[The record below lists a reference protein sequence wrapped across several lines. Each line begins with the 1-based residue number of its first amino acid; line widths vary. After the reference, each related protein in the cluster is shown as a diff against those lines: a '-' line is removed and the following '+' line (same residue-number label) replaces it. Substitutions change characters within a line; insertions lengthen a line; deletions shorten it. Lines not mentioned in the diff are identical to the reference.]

1 MPADPTSPAPATTP
15 GAHRPAPYGQ
25 HTPDTAPTTG
35 HPRPRP
41 TEAAA

>member
-1 MPADPTSPAPATTP
+1 MPADPTSPATTP
-15 GAHRPAPYGQ
+15 DGHRPAPYGP
-25 HTPDTAPTTG
+25 TPDTAPTTG